1 MIEILYLGL
10 LGLILFGSYKLIK
23 PIVPGSKS
31 SNVDNTEPTTSK
43 LSEIAVETLKLAN
56 NWWSR
61 FPEDAVILST
71 PGDIPEYPGIIKEM
85 ISSGGLHVEG
95 KIYRKFLEYDP
106 VSDQWS
112 IKLVFPGKP
121 PKTRYTSAHR
131 IVTKV
136 DKDGKILSSGHVVST
151 FERGDYEAVIRC
163 LPRETWDEAL
173 EVIKSL
179 PDNEIAFYINRYVDK
194 KHYLVSGSEVI
205 GYIKY

>member
-23 PIVPGSKS
+23 PIVSSGSKS
-31 SNVDNTEPTTSK
+31 SKVDNTEPTATD
-43 LSEIAVETLKLAN
+43 
-56 NWWSR
+56 WWSR

-71 PGDIPEYPGIIKEM
+71 PGDIPEYPGIIREM
-85 ISSGGLHVEG
+85 ISSGGFRVEEG

-106 VSDQWS
+106 ISDQWS

-131 IVTKV
+131 VVVKA
-136 DKDGKILSSGHVVST
+136 DKDGKILSSGHVVSV
-151 FERGDYEAVIRC
+151 FKKGDYEAVIRC